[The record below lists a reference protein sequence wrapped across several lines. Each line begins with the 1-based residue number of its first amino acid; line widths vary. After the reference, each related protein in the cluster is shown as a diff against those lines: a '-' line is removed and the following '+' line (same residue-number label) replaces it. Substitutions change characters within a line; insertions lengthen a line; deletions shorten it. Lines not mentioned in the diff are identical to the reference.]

1 MKTKENS
8 NELIVDAQIIEKRPL
23 ETIEFE
29 INELTKQAQMAAI
42 HYSINIGSRL
52 MEAKSQVLHGEWEN
66 WLIEKVNYSQRTAE
80 SFMQIYKEYGNTQ
93 LGFFNTS
100 DPQAFSNLSF
110 TKLVTLLAIPA
121 EDREEFAKDV
131 DAESLSVRELKEKVK
146 EAQEERD
153 KAVKANEDDTE
164 VKEALKKD
172 LEDKQSEIDKLL
184 QQIQDIEENADSIE
198 SGADTD
204 NGDLA
209 SLRAEIEAEQKKAF
223 QKKIDK
229 LEKDKEKI
237 QKEAD
242 ALTEK
247 LKTASDTDA
256 ELIRI
261 KQEKADALKTIADME
276 KKLSLSA
283 NPVMQSLD
291 FYFKQTQANIGS
303 LKDSLD
309 KLKESDPDQYD
320 KFSVAIKSTIG
331 DSIADL

>member
-261 KQEKADALKTIADME
+261 KQEKSGCI
-276 KKLSLSA
+276 
-283 NPVMQSLD
+283 
-291 FYFKQTQANIGS
+291 
-303 LKDSLD
+303 KD
-309 KLKESDPDQYD
+309 YC
-320 KFSVAIKSTIG
+320 
-331 DSIADL
+331 